1 MKERVDNERFLQFAA
16 SYLREAFPNP
26 TRAGCPA
33 DQELQKLAESPL
45 KADASLTS
53 HLSCCS
59 PCYSRYAALLEEQ
72 RLLLRGGVFTRAR
85 GYWRA
90 MPTRL
95 AWAASAAVILLCLG
109 TLFFMFRRAPQATYS
124 AFTIDI
130 RSASEPRG
138 AEHELSKPEIRIPQR
153 PLDLK
158 IQLPLGSKEGPY
170 LVSLQ
175 SGQRVVW
182 SHEADARLLDHVIIL
197 EVRADF
203 RLFSVGRYQIVLQSG
218 LGRVEYP
225 VQITR
230 P

>member
-1 MKERVDNERFLQFAA
+1 
-16 SYLREAFPNP
+16 
-26 TRAGCPA
+26 
-33 DQELQKLAESPL
+33 
-45 KADASLTS
+45 
-53 HLSCCS
+53 
-59 PCYSRYAALLEEQ
+59 
-72 RLLLRGGVFTRAR
+72 
-85 GYWRA
+85 
-90 MPTRL
+90 
-95 AWAASAAVILLCLG
+95 
-109 TLFFMFRRAPQATYS
+109 MFRRAPQATYS
-124 AFTIDI
+124 PFTVDI
-130 RSASEPRG
+130 RGASEPRG

-182 SHEADARLLDHVIIL
+182 SHEADARLLDHVIML
-197 EVRADF
+197 EVHADF

>member
-1 MKERVDNERFLQFAA
+1 MKERVDNERFLQFAG

-33 DQELQKLAESPL
+33 DQDLQRLAENPL
-45 KADASLTS
+45 KADASLTA

-59 PCYSRYAALLEEQ
+59 PCYMRYAALLEEQ
-72 RLLLRGGVFTRAR
+72 KLRLRSGVFVRFRA
-85 GYWRA
+85 YLRA
-90 MPTRL
+90 KPTRL
-95 AWAASAAVILLCLG
+95 AWASAAVILLCIGSL
-109 TLFFMFRRAPQATYS
+109 LFFVGRKPQPAYS
-124 AFTIDI
+124 EFTLDL
-130 RSASEPRG
+130 RDASEPRG
-138 AEHELSKPEIRIPQR
+138 ADHELSKPEIRIPR
-153 PLDLK
+153 RRLDLK
-158 IQLPLGSKEGPY
+158 IHLPLGSKEGPY

-182 SHEADARLLDHVIIL
+182 SHEADARLLDHVIML

-203 RLFSVGRYQIVLQSG
+203 RSFSAGRYQIALQSD

-225 VQITR
+225 VQIIR

>member
-1 MKERVDNERFLQFAA
+1 MKERVDNKRFLQFAG

-26 TRAGCPA
+26 TRTGCPA
-33 DQELQKLAESPL
+33 DQELQKLAESPM
-45 KADASLTS
+45 KADAFLTS

-72 RLLLRGGVFTRAR
+72 KLRLRSGVFARFSAYLRAKP
-85 GYWRA
+85 A
-90 MPTRL
+90 RL
-95 AWAASAAVILLCLG
+95 AWASATVILLCIG
-109 TLFFMFRRAPQATYS
+109 TLLVFVERTPQPTYT
-124 AFTIDI
+124 AFTLDL
-130 RSASEPRG
+130 RGASEPRG
-138 AEHELSKPEIRIPQR
+138 VDHEPQPEIRIPQR
-153 PLDLK
+153 PLDLT
-158 IQLPLGSKEGPY
+158 IHLPLGSKEGRY

-182 SHEADARLLDHVIIL
+182 SHEADARLLDHVTTL

-203 RLFSVGRYQIVLQSG
+203 RSFSVGRYEILLQSG

>member
-1 MKERVDNERFLQFAA
+1 MKERVDNERFLQFAG

-72 RLLLRGGVFTRAR
+72 KLRLRSGVFARFGSYLRAKP
-85 GYWRA
+85 A
-90 MPTRL
+90 RL
-95 AWAASAAVILLCLG
+95 AWASATVILLCIG
-109 TLFFMFRRAPQATYS
+109 TLLVFVERTPPPTYT
-124 AFTIDI
+124 AFTLDL
-130 RSASEPRG
+130 RGASEPRG
-138 AEHELSKPEIRIPQR
+138 VDHEPQPEIRIPQR

-182 SHEADARLLDHVIIL
+182 SHEADARLLDHVMML
-197 EVRADF
+197 EIRADL
-203 RLFSVGRYQIVLQSG
+203 RSFSVGRYEILLQSG